1 MNRRDPKLT
10 ALQYNEYIN
19 NQNVKGLIEL
29 MAEGFWVKVKEEE
42 PWTSDFFNGWKR
54 FFNLN
59 PTYKNIF
66 TRIESQEN
74 FVIMIGY
81 ALWSKDSKEEDH
93 CIWTATIEDDLL
105 LNWQIYED
113 TEANRKKFNIK

>member
-66 TRIESQEN
+66 TRVESQEN

>member
-19 NQNVKGLIEL
+19 NQNVKGLIDL
-29 MAEGFWVKVKEEE
+29 MGIGFWVKVKEEE
-42 PWTSDFFNGWKR
+42 PWTSDFINGWKR

-66 TRIESQEN
+66 TRVESRES

-93 CIWTATIEDDLL
+93 CIWTAQIEDDLL

-113 TEANRKKFNIK
+113 TEANRNKLNIK